1 MAATDTAAT
10 AQIPIQ
16 PDPREIAR
24 LSAEHARAWNE
35 GRHDDVIAITA
46 RLNALR
52 GIAHP
57 RPRRRAFATGFTTW

>member
-1 MAATDTAAT
+1 MPAT
-10 AQIPIQ
+10 AQTPSK
-16 PDPREIAR
+16 PDPAEIAR
-24 LSAEHARAWNE
+24 LAAEHTRAWNE

-52 GIAHP
+52 GIEHR